1 MEFDAVVLAGGG
13 REEWFAQEGV
23 TNKSLLSIDGRPM
36 VEFVLRALRGSRYL
50 KHLILVSNFQI
61 GEELKP
67 LVDRVVPAGNTME
80 ENIERGVMETSSPLV
95 ALMGSD
101 IPLISPQTVD
111 RVISLCESYPASLYL
126 PVVRKEDIERVF
138 PGSQRTYAHLKEG
151 NVKAG
156 NLFLF
161 RRENWHTVENFLSRV
176 VAGRKQIWK
185 LASILGTKCLFK
197 FLMGQL
203 SIEEL
208 EKVVSQATSL
218 PVKAIIIDAPDLGV
232 DVDKLEDLILARAV
246 LEK

>member
-13 REEWFAQEGV
+13 REDWFAQEGV
-23 TNKSLLSIDGRPM
+23 ANKSLLRIDGRPM
-36 VEFVLRALRGSRYL
+36 VEFVLRALRGSHYL

-61 GEELKP
+61 GDELKP
-67 LVDRVVPAGNTME
+67 LVDKVVPAGNTME

-101 IPLISPQTVD
+101 IPLISTQTVD
-111 RVISLCESYPASLYL
+111 RVISLCESYSASLYL

-185 LASILGTKCLFK
+185 LASILGAKCLFK
-197 FLMGQL
+197 FLVGQL

-208 EKVVSQATSL
+208 EKVVSRATSL
-218 PVKAIIIDAPDLGV
+218 PVKALIIDAPDLGV
-232 DVDKLEDLILARAV
+232 DVDKLDDLILARAV

>member
-13 REEWFAQEGV
+13 VEEWFAGEGV
-23 TNKSLLSIDGRPM
+23 QNKSLLSIDGRPM
-36 VEFVLRALRGSRYL
+36 VEYVLRALKGSRFL
-50 KHLILVSNFQI
+50 KNLILVSNFEV
-61 GEELKP
+61 GEGLKP
-67 LVDRVVPAGNTME
+67 FADKIVPAGNTME
-80 ENIERGVMETSSPLV
+80 ENIERGVMETTSPLV

-101 IPLISPQTVD
+101 IPLISTQTID
-111 RVISLCESYPASLYL
+111 RVISLCESYSASLYL

-138 PGSQRTYAHLKEG
+138 PGSQRTYARLKEG
-151 NVKAG
+151 KVKAG

-161 RRENWHTVENFLSRV
+161 RRESWHTVENFLSRV

-197 FLMGQL
+197 FLLGNL

-208 EKVVSQATSL
+208 ENVVSRATSL
-218 PVKAIIIDAPDLGV
+218 PVKALMIDAPDLGV